1 MDESSDDVSA
11 TLTLM
16 ASEGPTM
23 RGSAPRPCSGP
34 TLSEVEG
41 SGLGPSTTLGA
52 DPEQSRRVGTRGSV
66 EARGSDDVGTA
77 AEASAFDLA
86 LVRRAQ
92 AGDDLAFGQ
101 LIERNRRTVY
111 RAAYAALGSAED
123 ADDVAQETFVAV
135 YQKLQGF
142 RGEASFRTWLLAIA
156 WRKAL
161 DRRRSITRWLR
172 LTIRQDRPE
181 EGGPAS
187 IEQLAAPQRTQEESL
202 AAGDL
207 ERTLKQLIAALPRK
221 LRDAILLAGAGEYTY
236 DQIGSMLDIPVGT
249 VKWRVSEARRVLKQ
263 KLAAL
268 GYAHD

>member
-1 MDESSDDVSA
+1 MSQSTDGVST

-16 ASEGPTM
+16 ASEVPGS
-23 RGSAPRPCSGP
+23 RGA
-34 TLSEVEG
+34 
-41 SGLGPSTTLGA
+41 GL
-52 DPEQSRRVGTRGSV
+52 GTRGSQ
-66 EARGSDDVGTA
+66 EAIGGTA
-77 AEASAFDLA
+77 DGSAIDLA

-92 AGDDLAFGQ
+92 AGDDHAFGQ
-101 LIERNRRTVY
+101 LIERNRRAVY

-135 YQKLQGF
+135 YQKLGGF
-142 RGEASFRTWLLAIA
+142 RGDASFRTWLLAIA

-161 DRRRSITRWLR
+161 DRRRSVTRWMR
-172 LTIRQDRPE
+172 LTIRPDRAE
-181 EGGPAS
+181 EDGPGL
-187 IEQLAAPQRTQEESL
+187 IEQVAAPQRTQEESL

-207 ERTLKQLIAALPRK
+207 EQKLRQLIRALPRK
-221 LRDAILLAGAGEYTY
+221 LRDAILLAGSGEYSY
-236 DQIGSMLDIPVGT
+236 DQIGSMLDVPVGT